1 MTQLNE
7 VRPSST
13 TRSAT
18 ATWQIS
24 LAGNQR
30 GAVVEGPQKQ
40 FFRAVATD
48 GLCGASDLSA
58 YSVALTPDRQ
68 VIPHYHEDD
77 RIVVMRSGTA
87 VTLLAAPDESTWE
100 VALVSGP
107 GDMIFIPAFWRHQAV
122 CLHDVDALEISGD
135 ARFNHSVVL
144 APEFER
150 PDVEQELREQYSAG
164 RLARGAHLLTGLAQP
179 REPLGAGDVGHVLPS

>member
-1 MTQLNE
+1 MDE

-13 TRSAT
+13 ERSVS

-24 LAGNQR
+24 LAGSQQ
-30 GAVVEGPQKQ
+30 GATIEGPQKQ
-40 FFRAVATD
+40 FFRPVATE

-58 YSVALTPDRQ
+58 YSVALTPDRH

-87 VTLLAAPDESTWE
+87 VTLLAAPNGTSWE

-122 CLHDVDALEISGD
+122 CMHDVDALEISGD

-150 PDVEQELREQYSAG
+150 PDLEQELRDRYSAG
-164 RLARGAHLLTGLAQP
+164 RLARGAHQLTELARP
-179 REPLGAGDVGHVLPS
+179 RESLRR

>member
-7 VRPSST
+7 IGPSST
-13 TRSAT
+13 EQSVS
-18 ATWQIS
+18 ATWQIN
-24 LAGNQR
+24 LAGNRQ
-30 GAVVEGPQKQ
+30 GAAIEGPQKQ
-40 FFRAVATD
+40 FFRPVATE
-48 GLCGASDLSA
+48 GLCGAADLSA
-58 YSVALTPDRQ
+58 YSVSLTPDRQ

-87 VTLLAAPDESTWE
+87 VTLLAAPDETSWE

-150 PDVEQELREQYSAG
+150 PDLEQELRDRYSAG
-164 RLARGAHLLTGLAQP
+164 LLAPGAHPVTELARP
-179 REPLGAGDVGHVLPS
+179 REPLRAADVVG